1 MMPSDTDRIAEA
13 AGAAIQNPFL
23 AGLVGG
29 IVALRGVPG
38 DTWRERAFNALSAM
52 LIAGYMS
59 PAISEFFGLHSP
71 AMQSACAFAVGLF
84 GLNLTATIVIYI
96 QTVKLSD
103 LIPWGKK

>member
-1 MMPSDTDRIAEA
+1 MMPSDTDRIADA
-13 AGAAIQNPFL
+13 AGAAINNPFL

-29 IVALRGVPG
+29 VIALRGVPG
-38 DTWRERAFNALSAM
+38 DTWRARAFNALSAM

-59 PAISEFFGLHSP
+59 PAISEFFGLHSD

-84 GLNLTATIVIYI
+84 GLNLTATIVLYI

-103 LIPWGKK
+103 ILPWGRK